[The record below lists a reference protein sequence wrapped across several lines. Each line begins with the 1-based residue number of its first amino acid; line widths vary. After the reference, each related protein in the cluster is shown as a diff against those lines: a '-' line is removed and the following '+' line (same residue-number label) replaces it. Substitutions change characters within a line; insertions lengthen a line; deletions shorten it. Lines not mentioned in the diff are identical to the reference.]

1 MVAESFLAVGFACTL
16 MASGSGLAVAA
27 VEAHL
32 QTEKLGR
39 AGEHKGCWRLDFASV
54 DACQQSNLGETA
66 YGCAQTAQLVRHA
79 SSAVGVRQIGRVR

>member
-1 MVAESFLAVGFACTL
+1 MMVAGFACTL
-16 MASGSGLAVAA
+16 MSSGSGLAVAA

-54 DACQQSNLGETA
+54 GACQHSTLGETA
-66 YGCAQTAQLVRHA
+66 YDCAQTAQLVRRA
-79 SSAVGVRQIGRVR
+79 SSVVEVR